1 MKNSLLYV
9 FILFISF
16 YSNAQTKILFDAT
29 KAEMVSNADW
39 VIDADT
45 RNIFFNSTTH
55 LPYTSNGAGASNP
68 QRIPTP
74 DQSGITAS
82 TPETFWD
89 GSLSNWAVDCAKQ
102 GYIVESLP
110 AITGKITYGNTS
122 NPQDLS
128 NYKVFIVDEPN
139 SLFNATEKTAIMNFI
154 ANGGGLCMIS
164 DHSVSDRNNDGY
176 DSPMIWNDLMTTNTV
191 MANPFG
197 ITFDT
202 NVTTGNF
209 SLTSSGIA
217 NLTSNPILHGVK
229 GNVAKVK
236 WTAGT
241 QMTLNTTQNSSVTGL
256 IFKSGNSGTTG
267 VMVASATYQKGRIV
281 AIGDSSIPD
290 DGTGD
295 PNDTLYNGYTG
306 DASGNHQILLMNA
319 TIWLATNP
327 LSTENNKLNNF
338 NFSVVPNPI
347 QNKELKINYTL
358 TENEPITV
366 AVFDAL
372 GRTIKTETYS
382 YSEIGFNSKTISLDN
397 LNAGVYFCKIFNTN
411 ISNSLPFVIN

>member
-1 MKNSLLYV
+1 MKNSLLYI

-74 DQSGITAS
+74 DQSGINAS

-191 MANPFG
+191 LANPFG

-327 LSTENNKLNNF
+327 LSIENNKLNNF

-382 YSEIGFNSKTISLDN
+382 NSEIGFNSKSISLDN